1 MSEPQPFFD
10 LMTSSTVDLQARLA
24 ASLALADP
32 AGPTAPEAACVGA
45 REAMALAQ
53 ALGLPADA
61 ALAGARLCEQLWRL
75 GRHAEVLTHAP
86 PVLQALAE
94 APLDQTLAKDRYQLM
109 RVFVMA
115 ACETAQFDRAL
126 DTAEDLVRL
135 VGPLGDPND
144 SLKAAF
150 TLGACFERMGDSWQA
165 ARVVSEA
172 LRIHGPKAL
181 PEEQL
186 VTQNAL
192 CAFYLGLFHRMNGA
206 APQAEVDAA
215 LAQALEAGAR
225 AYSCLPDAPP
235 QQQEIAVCGNLGE
248 VLMYNGQT
256 EASLA
261 LMQRAQ
267 AVAQARG
274 FSAYL
279 WRMRTTM
286 AVFETLQGRPEV
298 ALADMQALIAAM
310 GEQPPLQTAIRAHHA
325 AYQACRLLGRFE
337 DALLHFET
345 VERTERRRATQQL
358 RAQSELFVT
367 RTEAQHAHWQA
378 EQARQDAQNQ
388 RARAAEFAVHA
399 ERDPL
404 TGLGNRRHFDRRCAE
419 LMPALQRDAQPVA
432 LALLDIDH
440 FKIINDAHGHAV
452 GDRVLVALAALL
464 RENTRSRD
472 VLARYGGEEFVIVLP
487 GMSLAQAREV
497 CERLRERVAAHTG
510 FCADVPELRMTVSL
524 GLASAQP
531 YDIDA
536 LLKAADLALYRAK
549 HDGRNRLRVSPP
561 VSAPDHAAVLA
572 PDRQGR

>member
-1 MSEPQPFFD
+1 
-10 LMTSSTVDLQARLA
+10 MTSSTVELRRRLA

-32 AGPTAPEAACVGA
+32 AGTTAPEPACAGA

-75 GRHAEVLTHAP
+75 GRHADVLTHAP
-86 PVLQALAE
+86 PVLQALSQD
-94 APLDQTLAKDRYQLM
+94 PLAGNLALERYQLM
-109 RVFVMA
+109 RVFAISACEMA
-115 ACETAQFDRAL
+115 AFDRAL
-126 DTAEDLVRL
+126 DTAHELVRL
-135 VGPLGDPND
+135 VGPLGDPNA

-165 ARVVSEA
+165 ARVVGEA
-172 LRIHGPKAL
+172 LRIHGPAAQA
-181 PEEQL
+181 EDQL

-192 CAFYLGLFHRMNGA
+192 CAFYIGLFHRLNGA
-206 APQAEVDAA
+206 APQAEVDQA

-225 AYSCLPDAPP
+225 AFSNLPNPAPE
-235 QQQEIAVCGNLGE
+235 QMEIAVCGNLGE
-248 VLMYNGQT
+248 VLMYNGQG
-256 EASLA
+256 EAAQA
-261 LMQRAQ
+261 LLQRAQ
-267 AVAQARG
+267 ATAQARG
-274 FSAYL
+274 FAAYI

-286 AVFETLQGRPEV
+286 AVNEILQNRPEA
-298 ALADMQALIAAM
+298 ALAEMQALITEM
-310 GEQPPLQTAIRAHHA
+310 GDQAPLQTAIRAHHA
-325 AYQACRLLGRFE
+325 AYRACRQLGRFE
-337 DALLHFET
+337 DALVHFET
-345 VERTERRRATQQL
+345 VERMERRRATQQL

-419 LMPALQRDAQPVA
+419 LLPALQRDGEPVA
-432 LALLDIDH
+432 LALMDIDH
-440 FKIINDAHGHAV
+440 FKIINDTHGHAA

-497 CERLRERVAAHTG
+497 CERLRERVAAHTD
-510 FCADVPELRMTVSL
+510 FCAEVPELRMTVSL
-524 GLASAQP
+524 GLAAAQP
-531 YDIDA
+531 YEAEA

-561 VSAPDHAAVLA
+561 VSAPDHATVLA
-572 PDRQGR
+572 PDRQGG